1 MINAPSLEG
10 IIDSVSKGFFVVDL
24 DGKNFCFS
32 RYTSKKFGTPKI
44 NEKVNCYFDE
54 SRAYVKKVENEKEEV
69 VYEMKK

>member
-10 IIDSVSKGFFVVDL
+10 MVNSIGKGFFVVDL

-32 RYTSKKFGTPKI
+32 RYTSKKFGIPKI

-54 SRAYVKKVENEKEEV
+54 SRAYVRKVENKNEEV
-69 VYEMKK
+69 VYEVRR